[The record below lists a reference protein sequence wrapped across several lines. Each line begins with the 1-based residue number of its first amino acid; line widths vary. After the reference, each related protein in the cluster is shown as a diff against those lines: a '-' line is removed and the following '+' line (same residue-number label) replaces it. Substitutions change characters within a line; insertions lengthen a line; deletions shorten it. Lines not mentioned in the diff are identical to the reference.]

1 MAMPQNNPGRVPVLE
16 SVREGFAFIARD
28 WRGIIPIALIGAAAL
43 APLQVWQQ
51 TAAARQDMVG
61 VIGASM
67 LAALVNVPLLA
78 AYFRRTVSRGE
89 APLTLRAGA
98 DEANL
103 AGATAS
109 VAFLGFIVAIIGAL
123 FIGMALAA
131 LLMRSGVDVASFE
144 NLPPKEAAA
153 AFTKALGADGLL
165 VFFTLVAVFVAFLL
179 WLTARLVLAYP
190 ATVVEKRMLIF
201 STWGWTKGHAL
212 AIVAC
217 LVLVMAAALVLTW
230 IAGQPIGMLIE
241 LVFGKETL
249 ASAGTPANWLFSFVS
264 GFLGNMFYLPAYA
277 ATAAYLYR
285 GLRPPV

>member
-1 MAMPQNNPGRVPVLE
+1 MAMPQNNPGRVPVFE

-28 WRGIIPIALIGAAAL
+28 WRGIVPLALIGAAAL

-51 TAAARQDMVG
+51 TAAARQDMGG

-78 AYFRRTVSRGE
+78 AYFRRAASRGE
-89 APLTLRAGA
+89 APLALRAGA

-109 VAFLGFIVAIIGAL
+109 VAFLGFIVATVGAL
-123 FIGMALAA
+123 LVGMALAA
-131 LLMRSGVDVASFE
+131 LLMRSGADASSLE
-144 NLPPKEAAA
+144 NLAPQEAAA
-153 AFTKALGADGLL
+153 ALSKALGADGLL
-165 VFFTLVAVFVAFLL
+165 VFFTLVTAFAAFLL

-201 STWGWTKGHAL
+201 STWGWTKGHAM
-212 AIVAC
+212 AIAAC
-217 LVLVMAAALVLTW
+217 LILVMVAALVLTW

-241 LVFGKETL
+241 LALGKGTL
-249 ASAGTPANWLFSFVS
+249 ATAGTPANWLFSFAS

-285 GLRPPV
+285 GLRPSA

>member
-1 MAMPQNNPGRVPVLE
+1 MTMPPETNGRLPIME
-16 SVREGFAFIARD
+16 TVREGFAFIARD
-28 WRGIIPIALIGAAAL
+28 WRGILPIALIGAAAL

-51 TAAARQDMVG
+51 TAAVRQDMGG
-61 VIGASM
+61 VLGSSV

-78 AYFRRTVSRGE
+78 AYFRRTASRGE
-89 APLTLRAGA
+89 APLGLKAGA

-131 LLMRSGVDVASFE
+131 LLMRSGVAATSFE
-144 NLPPKEAAA
+144 NLPPQEAASA
-153 AFTKALGADGLL
+153 LGKALGADGLF
-165 VFFTLVAVFVAFLL
+165 VFFSMLAVFAAFLL

-212 AIVAC
+212 PIAAC
-217 LVLVMAAALVLTW
+217 LVLVMAAAFVLTW
-230 IAGQPIGMLIE
+230 IAGQPIGMLLEIV
-241 LVFGKETL
+241 LGKGTI
-249 ASAGTPANWLFSFVS
+249 ATPGTPANWIFSFVG

-285 GLRPPV
+285 GLRPSA

>member
-1 MAMPQNNPGRVPVLE
+1 MTMIPETKARLPIME
-16 SVREGFAFIARD
+16 TVREGFAFVARD
-28 WRGIIPIALIGAAAL
+28 WRAIAPLALIGAAAI

-51 TAAARQDMVG
+51 TAAARQDMGG
-61 VIGASM
+61 VFGASM

-78 AYFRRTVSRGE
+78 AYLRRAASRGE
-89 APLTLRAGA
+89 TPLTLKAGA

-103 AGATAS
+103 AGATVS
-109 VAFLGFIVAIIGAL
+109 VAFLGFIVAIVGAL
-123 FIGMALAA
+123 FVGMALAA
-131 LLMRSGVDVASFE
+131 LLMRSGVAATSLE
-144 NLPPKEAAA
+144 NLPPQEAAA
-153 AFTKALGADGLL
+153 ALGKALGADGRFAFFALL
-165 VFFTLVAVFVAFLL
+165 SLFAAFLL

-217 LVLVMAAALVLTW
+217 LVLVMAAAFMLTW
-230 IAGQPIGMLIE
+230 IAGQPIAMLLEIA
-241 LVFGKETL
+241 LGKGTI
-249 ASAGTPANWLFSFVS
+249 ATPGTPANWIFSFVG

-285 GLRPPV
+285 GLRPSA